1 MNNSFPEEELQK
13 KCASIVREVLDKK
26 YINLF
31 IGNFILKEE
40 DKEKISNIS
49 CVISFSNEWEDVIIE
64 GKGRGVVDAL
74 IGAIIAQ
81 FGGVFFS
88 LQQLE
93 FDDFAMRV
101 KFKNSFTR
109 RTDAPV
115 EIKLALKNKRGQRI
129 YFFAE
134 SRSMVVAAI
143 SVIRRAFEYLIN
155 AERAIL
161 QLRESIFEATERNRR
176 DLVTTYTDQMARL
189 VKILSYEEVI
199 KKNE

>member
-13 KCASIVREVLDKK
+13 KCASIVREVLDRK

-81 FGGVFFS
+81 FGEVFFS

-109 RTDAPV
+109 RADAPV

-143 SVIRRAFEYLIN
+143 SVIRKAFEYLIN

-161 QLRESIFEATERNRR
+161 QLRESIFEATKRNRF
-176 DLVTTYTDQMARL
+176 DLVTRYTDQMSCL

>member
-40 DKEKISNIS
+40 DEEKISNIS

-134 SRSMVVAAI
+134 SRSMVVSAI

>member
-13 KCASIVREVLDKK
+13 KCASIVREVLDKN

-31 IGNFILKEE
+31 IGNFILKED

-81 FGGVFFS
+81 FGEVFFS

-143 SVIRRAFEYLIN
+143 SVIRKAFEYLIN

>member
-13 KCASIVREVLDKK
+13 KCASIVKDVLNKN

-31 IGNFILKEE
+31 ISNFILKED
-40 DKEKISNIS
+40 DKEKISHIS
-49 CVISFSNEWEDVIIE
+49 CVISFSNEREDVIME

-74 IGAIIAQ
+74 MNATIAQ
-81 FGGVFFS
+81 FGEVFFS
-88 LQQLE
+88 LQRVE

-101 KFKNSFTR
+101 KFKNSLRR

-143 SVIRRAFEYLIN
+143 SVIRKAFEYLIN

-161 QLRESIFEATERNRR
+161 QLRESIFEAKGRNRR
-176 DLVTTYTDQMARL
+176 DLVTKYTDQMARL
-189 VKILSYEEVI
+189 VKIISYEEVI
-199 KKNE
+199 KKNK

>member
-13 KCASIVREVLDKK
+13 KCASIVKNVLGTN

-31 IGNFILKEE
+31 IGNFILKED

-49 CVISFSNEWEDVIIE
+49 CVISFSNEREDVIIE

-74 IGAIIAQ
+74 IGAIMAQ
-81 FGGVFFS
+81 FGEVFFS

-143 SVIRRAFEYLIN
+143 SVIRKAFEYLIN

-176 DLVTTYTDQMARL
+176 DLVTTYTDQMVRL